1 MNLAQILEA
10 LPPRVYLRSGELVIQ
25 FSTPTDLAARMAETQ
40 AALADIERPE
50 TARSD
55 GRTRGR
61 SAGRSPTGPTG
72 HGTADAG
79 GDSEPRANAGRGTD
93 RED

>member
-10 LPPRVYLRSGELVIQ
+10 LPPRVYLRSSELVIQ
-25 FSTPTDLAARMAETQ
+25 FSTPTDLAARVAETQ
-40 AALADIERPE
+40 AAFAEIERPE
-50 TARSD
+50 ASRSD

-61 SAGRSPTGPTG
+61 SAGRSPVGL
-72 HGTADAG
+72 TANGAAEGIDA
-79 GDSEPRANAGRGTD
+79 ETRVNAGRTD